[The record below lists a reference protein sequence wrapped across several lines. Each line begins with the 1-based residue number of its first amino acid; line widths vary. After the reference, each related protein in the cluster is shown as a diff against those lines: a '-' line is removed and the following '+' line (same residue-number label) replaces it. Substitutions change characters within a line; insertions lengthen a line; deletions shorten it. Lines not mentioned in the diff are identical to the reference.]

1 MPRMPQLS
9 GEELVK
15 ALCRLGFFVHHH
27 YRSSHIVLRH
37 QTFLAPRVTVPNHKV
52 IKKGTLKSILRQAG
66 ITLDELRE
74 VL

>member
-1 MPRMPQLS
+1 MSRMPQLS
-9 GEELVK
+9 GQEVVK
-15 ALCRLGFFVHHH
+15 ALCKLGFMVHHH

-37 QTFLAPRVTVPNHKV
+37 ETLVERRVTVPSHRV

-66 ITLDELRE
+66 ITLEELRT

>member
-9 GEELVK
+9 GDEVVK
-15 ALCRLGFFVHHH
+15 ALCRLGFVIHHH
-27 YRSSHIVLRH
+27 YRSSHVVLRH
-37 QTFLAPRVTVPNHKV
+37 ELLLAPRVTVPMHRT

-66 ITLDELRE
+66 ITLDELRD